1 MSSPRPLPASASA
14 LLPLSDRSAPAEEL
28 ADGSWAVAGR
38 HAFIIV
44 AEDAVKDSGMWYEV
58 AAVKW
63 TGEDRVLAL
72 EWMDPARR
80 PVRVAT
86 VSTDPRVFMR
96 TISERVDHS
105 IVVHKSATL
114 SNGTRVIAWIR
125 RREDDRLFSVLT
137 AHGPLDEA
145 AEREAAR
152 FEAEVR
158 DSVGLD

>member
-1 MSSPRPLPASASA
+1 
-14 LLPLSDRSAPAEEL
+14 
-28 ADGSWAVAGR
+28 
-38 HAFIIV
+38 
-44 AEDAVKDSGMWYEV
+44 MWYEV

-114 SNGTRVIAWIR
+114 SNGTRVSAWIR
-125 RREDDRLFSVLT
+125 RREDDASSPCSRPT
-137 AHGPLDEA
+137 ARSMRPPRG
-145 AEREAAR
+145 RAAR